1 MKAVNFLQKRKSD
14 IKALVACLAV
24 YAVVQ
29 GLILGDFI
37 GPFWQLNIVLIGI
50 NIILA
55 VSLNLI
61 NGFTGQFSIGHAG
74 FMAVGAYLGAVL
86 TVKFQ
91 LPFIIAIAGAALAA
105 GILGFAIG
113 VPTLRLNGDY
123 LAIATLGLGEII
135 RISILNIQYVG
146 GASGFMG
153 IPRYTTFTWIFFFV
167 VFTIFVIKNF
177 INSTHGRA
185 CISVRE
191 NEIAAEAMGID
202 TTKYKVLAFTIG
214 AAFAGVAGALFSH
227 YFYIAHP
234 ASFTFMKS
242 FDILTMVVL
251 GGLGSITGSIT
262 AAVLLTFVSA
272 ALASYPEWRMI
283 IYSVLLIILMLY
295 RPQGL
300 FGNKELSLKMFSRW
314 TGGKKHG
321 SAQNN

>member
-1 MKAVNFLQKRKSD
+1 MRAKTKTD
-14 IKALVACLAV
+14 IAGLVACILV
-24 YAVVQ
+24 YAAIQ
-29 GLILGDFI
+29 GLILTEFI
-37 GPFWQLNIVLIGI
+37 GPFWQLNIILIGI

-74 FMAVGAYLGAVL
+74 FMAVGAYVSAVL
-86 TVKFQ
+86 TVKLQ
-91 LPFIIAIAGAALAA
+91 LPFLATIVGGALGAGA
-105 GILGFAIG
+105 LGFAIG
-113 VPTLRLNGDY
+113 LPTLRLRGDY

-135 RISILNIQYVG
+135 RICILNIQYVG

-153 IPRYTTFTWIFFFV
+153 IPRYTDFTWVFALV
-167 VFTIFVIKNF
+167 VFTVFVIKNF
-177 INSTHGRA
+177 IDSTHGRA
-185 CISVRE
+185 CISIRE
-191 NEIAAEAMGID
+191 NEIAAEAMGVD

-214 AAFAGVAGALFSH
+214 AAFAGVAGSLFAH

-234 ASFTFMKS
+234 ASFTFMRS

-262 AAVLLTFVSA
+262 GAVLLTFVSA
-272 ALASYPEWRMI
+272 TLASYPEWRMI
-283 IYSVLLIILMLY
+283 IYSVVLIILMIY

-300 FGNKELSLKMFSRW
+300 LGNKELSLKLLGRL

-321 SAQNN
+321 SA

>member
-1 MKAVNFLQKRKSD
+1 MSLRRKTKTD
-14 IKALVACLAV
+14 IMGIVACIVA
-24 YAVVQ
+24 YAAIQ
-29 GLILGDFI
+29 GLIFTDVI
-37 GPFWQLNIVLIGI
+37 GPFWQLNIILIGI

-74 FMAVGAYLGAVL
+74 FMAVGAYLSAVL

-91 LPFIIAIAGAALAA
+91 MPFIAAILGGALAA
-105 GILGFAIG
+105 GTLGFAIG
-113 VPTLRLNGDY
+113 LPTLRLNGDY

-135 RISILNIQYVG
+135 RICILNIPYVG

-153 IPRYTTFTWIFFFV
+153 IPRYTDFTWVFALT
-167 VFTIFVIKNF
+167 VFTVFVIKNF
-177 INSTHGRA
+177 IDSTHGRA
-185 CISVRE
+185 CISIRE
-191 NEIAAEAMGID
+191 NEIAAEAMGVD

-214 AAFAGVAGALFSH
+214 AAFAGVAGSLFSH

-272 ALASYPEWRMI
+272 ALAGYPEWRMI
-283 IYSVLLIILMLY
+283 IYSLMLIILMLY

-300 FGNKELSLKMFSRW
+300 FGNKELSLKMLGRL

-321 SAQNN
+321 STQGN

>member
-1 MKAVNFLQKRKSD
+1 MKLLQKTKTD
-14 IKALVACLAV
+14 LMALVACVVV

-29 GLILGDFI
+29 GLIMADII
-37 GPFWQLNIVLIGI
+37 GPFWLLNIVLIGI
-50 NIILA
+50 NIILV

-74 FMAVGAYLGAVL
+74 FMAIGAYFSAVL

-91 LPFIIAIAGAALAA
+91 LPFLVAIAGAAFAA
-105 GILGFAIG
+105 GALGFAIG
-113 VPTLRLNGDY
+113 LPTLRLNGDY

-135 RISILNIQYVG
+135 RICILNIQYVG

-153 IPRYTTFTWIFFFV
+153 IPRYTDFTWIFAFV
-167 VFTIFVIKNF
+167 VFTVFVIKNF
-177 INSTHGRA
+177 IDSTHGRA

-191 NEIAAEAMGID
+191 NEIAAEAMGVD

-214 AAFAGVAGALFSH
+214 AAFAGVAGSLFSH

-262 AAVLLTFVSA
+262 AAFLLTFVSA

-283 IYSVLLIILMLY
+283 IYSLLLIILMLY

-321 SAQNN
+321 TAQNN

>member
-1 MKAVNFLQKRKSD
+1 MGNNKKELLAF
-14 IKALVACLAV
+14 VACIAF

-29 GLILGDFI
+29 GLLMLDVI
-37 GPFWQLNIVLIGI
+37 GPFWELNLILICI
-50 NIILA
+50 NVILA

-86 TVKFQ
+86 TVKLQ
-91 LPFIIAIAGAALAA
+91 LPFIVAILGGAAAA
-105 GILGFAIG
+105 GFLGFIIG
-113 VPTLRLNGDY
+113 LPTLRLDGDY

-135 RISILNIQYVG
+135 RITILNIPYVG

-153 IPRYTTFTWIFFFV
+153 IPRYSNFTWVFIAT
-167 VFTIFVIKNF
+167 VFTVFFIRNF

-185 CISVRE
+185 CISIRE
-191 NEIAAEAMGID
+191 NQIAAEAMGID
-202 TTKYKVLAFTIG
+202 TTKYKVMAFTIG
-214 AAFAGVAGALFSH
+214 AAFAGIAGTLFSH

-242 FDILTMVVL
+242 FDILTIVVL
-251 GGLGSITGSIT
+251 GGLGSISGSIT
-262 AAVLLTFVSA
+262 AAILLTFVSA

-283 IYSVLLIILMLY
+283 IYSLMLIVLMLY

-300 FGNKELSLKMFSRW
+300 FGNKEISLKIFGRLM
-314 TGGKKHG
+314 GGNKRG
-321 SAQNN
+321 NTQGN

>member
-1 MKAVNFLQKRKSD
+1 MGKNKKELL
-14 IKALVACLAV
+14 ALAACIV
-24 YAVVQ
+24 FYAIVQ
-29 GLILGDFI
+29 GLIMLDII
-37 GPFWQLNIVLIGI
+37 GPFWELNLVLICI

-86 TVKFQ
+86 TVKLH
-91 LPFIIAIAGAALAA
+91 LPFIVAILGGAAAA
-105 GILGFAIG
+105 GFLGFVIG
-113 VPTLRLNGDY
+113 LPTLRLDGDY

-135 RISILNIQYVG
+135 RITILNIPYVG

-153 IPRYTTFTWIFFFV
+153 IPRYSNFTWVFFATV
-167 VFTIFVIKNF
+167 ITVFFIRNL

-185 CISVRE
+185 CISIRE
-191 NEIAAEAMGID
+191 NQIAAEAMGID
-202 TTKYKVLAFTIG
+202 TTKYKVMAFTIG
-214 AAFAGVAGALFSH
+214 AAFAGIAGTLFSH

-242 FDILTMVVL
+242 FDILTIVVL
-251 GGLGSITGSIT
+251 GGLGSISGSIT
-262 AAVLLTFVSA
+262 AAILLTFVSA

-283 IYSVLLIILMLY
+283 IYSLMLIVLMLY

-300 FGNKELSLKMFSRW
+300 FGNREISLKIFGRLM
-314 TGGKKHG
+314 GGNKRG
-321 SAQNN
+321 NTQGN